1 MKHQGKNLLSWAAER
16 DRAALYRA
24 ETAETA
30 LLGTTKTECRRSP
43 RCGEGRK
50 HHGSLARAGTCLV
63 SRVEGMHLPGQ
74 RRGKDPGPKNLNQH
88 GFFLEGMKE

>member
-24 ETAETA
+24 ETA

-43 RCGEGRK
+43 RCREGRK
-50 HHGSLARAGTCLV
+50 HHGSLAGAGTCLL
-63 SRVEGMHLPGQ
+63 SRVEGVHLPRQ
-74 RRGKDPGPKNLNQH
+74 RRGPWP
-88 GFFLEGMKE
+88 